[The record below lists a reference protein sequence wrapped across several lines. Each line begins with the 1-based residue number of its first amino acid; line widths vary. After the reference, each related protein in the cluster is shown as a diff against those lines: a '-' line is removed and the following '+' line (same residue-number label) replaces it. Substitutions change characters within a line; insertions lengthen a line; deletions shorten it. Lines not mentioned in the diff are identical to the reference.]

1 VTKDGWERRAVHNR
15 WSDTDAH
22 GLEGIDLLVYVSRLM
37 GQEPNLVLWGGGNT
51 SLKQMETDFRGQE
64 ARVLRVKGSGSDMKA
79 VRPGDFPGV
88 RMDDVLPLIERGAMS
103 DEEMVAYL
111 ARTLM
116 EPESPRPSIETLLH
130 TWIPRAFVL
139 HSHADAILSLTNV
152 AAGDAHVRRC
162 LGGDVVI
169 VPYHRPGF
177 ALAKQVALA
186 YQADPSVRGVV
197 LMNHGLITLADDA
210 REAYDTHI
218 ELVSRAESY
227 TAPGGKQV
235 FGPPRRPA
243 LDEATRR
250 EVAAAVAPVLRGAV
264 SGRQRQVLRFDDS
277 PDVLEFAGSE
287 RAAALSQVGAAT
299 PDHILNTKRVPLLV
313 EVVDPADAQDV
324 AEALRTAIARYA
336 DEYTAYVDRNNRDGL
351 PIQDPYPRVILVPG
365 IGMWTTGKDAGR
377 AVIPADIYHHTIG
390 VIAGAQ
396 AIDRYLSLDER
407 RAFEADYW
415 PLELYK
421 LTLLPPEKELARRVA
436 LVTGAGRGIGR
447 AIAERL
453 AQEGAHVVV
462 TDIDA
467 GNARAAAEAI
477 VAREGADRALGV
489 CLDVTDPASVAT
501 AFRAAALAYGGVDI
515 VVSNAG
521 IAESAPLDRLP
532 VEVWRRSLEVNATG
546 HFLIAQEAVR
556 LMQRQGHGGSIVFVA
571 SKNVVSPGKDF
582 AAYSSAKAAEA
593 QLARIVAIE
602 AGAHGIRSNIIN
614 PDAVFEG
621 SGLFSPELRE
631 SRARAHGVPPDQ
643 LEAFYQQ
650 RNLLR
655 VRVTGADVAEAV
667 LFFASDRSAKTT
679 GAMLSVDGGVRE
691 AFVR

>member
-1 VTKDGWERRAVHNR
+1 
-15 WSDTDAH
+15 
-22 GLEGIDLLVYVSRLM
+22 M
-37 GQEPNLVLWGGGNT
+37 
-51 SLKQMETDFRGQE
+51 DFRGQE
-64 ARVLRVKGSGSDMKA
+64 TRVLRVKGSGSDMKA
-79 VRPGDFPGV
+79 VRPKDFPGV
-88 RMDDVLPLIERGAMS
+88 RMDDVLPLIERAAMS

-111 ARTLM
+111 ARTLL
-116 EPESPRPSIETLLH
+116 EPEAPRPSIETLLH

-152 AAGDAHVRRC
+152 AAGEAHVRRC
-162 LGGDVVI
+162 LGNEVVI

-186 YQADPSVRGVV
+186 YQADPAVRGVV
-197 LMNHGLITLADDA
+197 LMNHGLITWADDA
-210 REAYDTHI
+210 REAYDTHV
-218 ELVSRAESY
+218 ELVSRAEEY
-227 TAPGGKQV
+227 AAPRGKQV
-235 FGPPRRPA
+235 FGPLTRPP

-250 EVAAAVAPVLRGAV
+250 EVAASVAPVIRGAV
-264 SGRQRQVLRFDDS
+264 SGRQRAVLRFDDS
-277 PDVLEFAGSE
+277 EGVLAFAGAE
-287 RAAALSQVGAAT
+287 GAAALSQVGAAT
-299 PDHILNTKRVPLLV
+299 PDHILNTKRVPLFV
-313 EVVDPADAQDV
+313 RVDNPSDGEQLAN
-324 AEALRTAIARYA
+324 ALRAGIARYA
-336 DEYTAYVDRNNRDGL
+336 DEYAAYVDRHNREGL
-351 PIQDPYPRVILVPG
+351 PLQDPYPRVILVPG
-365 IGMWTTGKDAGR
+365 VGMWTTGKDAGR
-377 AVIPADIYHHTIG
+377 AVIPAEIYQHTID

-396 AIDRYLSLDER
+396 AIDRYQSLPEKD
-407 RAFEADYW
+407 AFEADYW

-436 LVTGAGRGIGR
+436 LITGAGRGIGR

-453 AQEGAHVVV
+453 AQEGAHVVI
-462 TDIDA
+462 TDID
-467 GNARAAAEAI
+467 GDTARETAAEI
-477 VAREGADRALGV
+477 VAREGAGRALGA
-489 CLDVTDPASVAT
+489 CLDVTDAASVAA

-521 IAESAPLDRLP
+521 IAESAPLDALT
-532 VEVWRRSLEVNATG
+532 VEMWRRSLEVNATG
-546 HFLIAQEAVR
+546 HFLVAQEAVR
-556 LMQRQGHGGSIVFVA
+556 QMRRQGIGGSIIFIA
-571 SKNVVSPGKDF
+571 SKNVVSPGRDF

-602 AGAHGIRSNIIN
+602 AGEHGIRANIIN

-631 SRARAHGVPPDQ
+631 SRARAHGVSSDQ

-650 RNLLR
+650 RNLLK
-655 VRVTGADVAEAV
+655 VRVTGADVAEAA